1 MKFAKVTAT
10 LLASIGLLS
19 TTKAFDFD
27 LETSQDGV
35 IDAKIRR
42 MTKDGRDADQMSLF
56 EYIRQQHRE
65 SEDDERTALKA
76 APTPGE
82 NVDVS
87 MNMMWDLNHAIEL
100 KIKSSDVPL
109 RLIPTTRMSSMVIMH
124 EDCENCWSMH
134 NAKWT
139 PDWPEPVGGENVKF
153 TPFTFSY
160 IHMLH
165 VYKAECEG
173 HWWRMNAC
181 LDSEQ
186 EACATDL
193 FFFGVHKATPRFNSL
208 GDGYFGLSP
217 ARGIAGSTKMNALD
231 QIHDRGMIS

>member
-19 TTKAFDFD
+19 TGKAMDFD
-27 LETSQDGV
+27 LDASQDGV

-42 MTKDGRDADQMSLF
+42 VTKDGRDADQMSFF
-56 EYIRQQHRE
+56 EYIRQHHRE
-65 SEDDERTALKA
+65 NEGGERTALKA

-109 RLIPTTRMSSMVIMH
+109 RLIPTTRMANMVIMH

-134 NAKWT
+134 NAKW
-139 PDWPEPVGGENVKF
+139 
-153 TPFTFSY
+153 
-160 IHMLH
+160 
-165 VYKAECEG
+165 
-173 HWWRMNAC
+173 
-181 LDSEQ
+181 
-186 EACATDL
+186 
-193 FFFGVHKATPRFNSL
+193 
-208 GDGYFGLSP
+208 
-217 ARGIAGSTKMNALD
+217 
-231 QIHDRGMIS
+231 